1 MEALTLTEPSKRCF
15 DYRMTHSSLSGNG
28 EMFPFAATTAAARN
42 PRYDKEN
49 RNNQDAV
56 GVCIAP
62 GVIAGIVCDGCGST
76 HPTIE
81 QHSVSSNE
89 VGAKLA
95 CSLMLHEVERAF
107 ARKKI
112 FSAPELVE
120 RFSRSLQSSFKT
132 TVKAFCGRDESK
144 AEKFIF
150 DFLMTTVVGFIVTKE
165 QFVVFHSGD
174 GVIAVNGEFDVLDRE
189 AGSYFGNDLLSV
201 CCPSGFPKPATGS
214 ALKVYA
220 SGEAKNLQSILVAT
234 DGMTQLAKQHAL
246 EMSEFVRRATPP
258 EQCGEGFDFA
268 LPEFRRDIAWNPK
281 VSVELTDDASF
292 ALVRRISKTVEAA
305 C

>member
-1 MEALTLTEPSKRCF
+1 MEAPTLTEPAKQHF
-15 DYRMTHSSLSGNG
+15 DYRMTHSAMSRNG
-28 EMFPFAATTAAARN
+28 EAFPFAATTAAARN

-49 RNNQDAV
+49 KNNQDAV

-62 GVIAGIVCDGCGST
+62 GFVAGVVCDGCGST
-76 HPTIE
+76 HPVIE

-95 CSLMLHEVERAF
+95 CSLILHEAERAF
-107 ARKKI
+107 ARKNT
-112 FSAPELVE
+112 FAAPELVE
-120 RFSRSLQSSFKT
+120 RFSRSLQDSFKA

-174 GVIAVNGEFDVLDRE
+174 GVIAVNGEFKVLDSE
-189 AGSYFGNDLLSV
+189 AGSYFSNDLLSI
-201 CCPSGFPKPATGS
+201 CCPAKFPKATNGNS
-214 ALKVYA
+214 LKVQA
-220 SGEAKNLQSILVAT
+220 SGEAKNLQSILVAS
-234 DGMTQLAKQHAL
+234 DGMTQLVKQYPQQ
-246 EMSEFVRRATPP
+246 MSEFVQRATPQ

-281 VSVELTDDASF
+281 ISAELTDDASF
-292 ALVRRISKTVEAA
+292 ALVRRISQTTEAA

>member
-1 MEALTLTEPSKRCF
+1 MEAPTLIEPAKQYF
-15 DYRMTHSSLSGNG
+15 DYRMTHSAMSRNG
-28 EMFPFAATTAAARN
+28 EPFPFAATTAAARN

-62 GVIAGIVCDGCGST
+62 GFVAGVVCDGCGST
-76 HPTIE
+76 HPTID

-95 CSLMLHEVERAF
+95 CSVILHDAEKAF
-107 ARKKI
+107 ARKKT

-120 RFSRSLQSSFKT
+120 QFSRSLQNSFKA
-132 TVKAFCGRDESK
+132 TVKAFCGRDETK
-144 AEKFIF
+144 AEKFIY

-165 QFVVFHSGD
+165 QYVVFHSGD

-189 AGSYFGNDLLSV
+189 AGSYFGNDLLSI
-201 CCPSGFPKPATGS
+201 CCPAGFPKAANGNP
-214 ALKVYA
+214 LKVYA

-234 DGMTQLAKQHAL
+234 DGMTQLVKKYPQQMA
-246 EMSEFVRRATPP
+246 EFVRRATAQ
-258 EQCGEGFDFA
+258 EQCEGGFDFA

-281 VSVELTDDASF
+281 ISVELTDDASF
-292 ALVRRISKTVEAA
+292 ALVRRVAQTVEAT

>member
-1 MEALTLTEPSKRCF
+1 MEVPILTEPAKQHF
-15 DYRMTHSSLSGNG
+15 DYRMTHSAMSRNG
-28 EMFPFAATTAAARN
+28 EAFPFATTTAAARN

-62 GVIAGIVCDGCGST
+62 GFVAGVVCDGCGST

-95 CSLMLHEVERAF
+95 CSLILHEVERAF
-107 ARKKI
+107 ARKKT

-120 RFSRSLQSSFKT
+120 RFSRSLQRSFKT
-132 TVKAFCGRDESK
+132 TVRAFCGRDELK

-150 DFLMTTVVGFIVTKE
+150 DFLMTTVVGFIVTRE

-174 GVIAVNGEFDVLDRE
+174 GVIAVDGEFKVLDCE
-189 AGSYFGNDLLSV
+189 AGSYFSNDLLSI
-201 CCPSGFPKPATGS
+201 CCPTGFPKAATGS
-214 ALKVYA
+214 PLKVYA

-234 DGMTQLAKQHAL
+234 DGMTQLVKQCPQP
-246 EMSEFVRRATPP
+246 MTEFVKRTTPQG
-258 EQCGEGFDFA
+258 QCGDGFDFA

-281 VSVELTDDASF
+281 ISVELTDDASF
-292 ALVRRISKTVEAA
+292 ALVRRISQTAEAV